1 MSLIYNICFLIG
13 MNKKVKQYVVSNYFK
28 SINSGNVFINLVCLL
43 FIIAAI
49 IICMYFLYRAISNAL
64 YMYRLKTDFYK
75 LQDMGINVKNYN
87 ILYLEELEKKYI
99 MNRKK
104 IFKRPNSEF
113 KNKNVI
119 GLTTDKYI
127 VVDFDTK
134 KGTKSAD
141 FLIDKMPKDTVYE
154 KTPNGYHY
162 YFENDTGKPVYTYVQ
177 VSINKVKY
185 SLDILGLDAII
196 TMSPSVVDGKKY
208 YWINSIFT
216 HTPAKLSENTWI
228 LDLIKDE
235 TPFFKRF
242 DSINVSLK
250 IKNAFI
256 IVDNINIEN
265 NIRFAFGV
273 IKEYSVKMKL
283 LNGVIYVYDDNYYFL
298 TRGSF
303 SKYKNKKYMIEKLK
317 NVITKISPS
326 CIIDLSIITSNY
338 FKPEHI
344 FHITSCVID
353 NDFKNYK
360 YNTEFPNYLECNYI
374 YKKTKYLI
382 RDTITINNYNNN
394 IMNSSS
400 NTNNSNT
407 NNSNNNKLNN
417 LILSNTPN
425 TSQANN
431 LNKILTGPESIY
443 ITFLLS
449 NYFSIPCVTLGV
461 TYNEQ
466 SDLSDLSDLSDS
478 KKQLKHIS
486 DKIINTMFS
495 IF

>member
-28 SINSGNVFINLVCLL
+28 SFNSENVFINMVFLL

-87 ILYLEELEKKYI
+87 ILYFEELKKKYI
-99 MNRKK
+99 MNKKK
-104 IFKRPNSEF
+104 IFKKLNTEF
-113 KNKNVI
+113 KNKNAI
-119 GLTTDKYI
+119 GMITDKY
-127 VVDFDTK
+127 VVLDFDTK
-134 KGTKSAD
+134 DKVKNAD
-141 FLIDKMPKDTVYE
+141 FLIEKIPKDTVCE

-162 YFENDTGKPVYTYVQ
+162 YFENDTGNPIHTYVQ
-177 VSINKVKY
+177 LKINNVKY
-185 SLDILGLDAII
+185 SVDILGFDNMII
-196 TMSPSVVDGKKY
+196 TSPTNINGKNY

-242 DSINVSLK
+242 ETIDMSLK
-250 IKNAFI
+250 VKNAFI
-256 IVDNINIEN
+256 IVDDINIEN
-265 NIRFAFGV
+265 SIRFVFGTM
-273 IKEYSVKMKL
+273 KEYSVKMKL

-303 SKYKNKKYMIEKLK
+303 SKYKNKKSMIEKLK
-317 NVITKISPS
+317 NVIDKIKPS
-326 CIIDLSIITSNY
+326 CIIDLSIISSNY
-338 FKPEHI
+338 FKSEHI
-344 FHITSCVID
+344 FHMTSCIIH

-360 YNTEFPNYLECNYI
+360 YNSEFPNYIECAYI

-382 RDTITINNYNNN
+382 QDTITINN
-394 IMNSSS
+394 S
-400 NTNNSNT
+400 NT
-407 NNSNNNKLNN
+407 KLNN
-417 LILSNTPN
+417 LMSWTISNTSN
-425 TSQANN
+425 TSETNN
-431 LNKILTGPESIY
+431 ASKILTGPESIY

-461 TYNEQ
+461 TYDESNGSEESTKSLKQ
-466 SDLSDLSDLSDS
+466 VS
-478 KKQLKHIS
+478 KKL
-486 DKIINTMFS
+486 INAMFS
-495 IF
+495 LF

>member
-1 MSLIYNICFLIG
+1 MSLIYNIFFLIG

-28 SINSGNVFINLVCLL
+28 SFNSGNVFINLVCLL
-43 FIIAAI
+43 FILAAI
-49 IICMYFLYRAISNAL
+49 IICFYFLYRALSNAL
-64 YMYRLKTDFYK
+64 YIYKLKIDFYK
-75 LQDMGINVKNYN
+75 LRDMGLGVKNYN
-87 ILYLEELEKKYI
+87 ILYSKELEKKYI

-104 IFKRPNSEF
+104 IFKNPNAEF

-134 KGTKSAD
+134 KGAESAD
-141 FLIDKMPKDTVYE
+141 FLIEKMPKDTVLE

-162 YFENDTGKPVYTYVQ
+162 YFENDTGNPIHTYVQ
-177 VSINKVKY
+177 ISINKVKY
-185 SLDILGLDAII
+185 SLDILGFDAII
-196 TMSPSVVDGKKY
+196 TMSPSVVDGKNY

-216 HTPAKLSENTWI
+216 HTPAKLSENPWI

-242 DSINVSLK
+242 DSINLSLK

-273 IKEYSVKMKL
+273 LKEYHVKIKL
-283 LNGVIYVYDDNYYFL
+283 LNGVIYAYDDNYYFL

-303 SKYKNKKYMIEKLK
+303 NKYKNKKSMIEKVKKVISELK
-317 NVITKISPS
+317 PS
-326 CIIDLSIITSNY
+326 CIVDLSIIYSNY
-338 FKPEHI
+338 LNTENI
-344 FHITSCVID
+344 FQISSAVIH

-360 YNTEFPNYLECNYI
+360 YNAEFPNYIEGTTMYR
-374 YKKTKYLI
+374 KTKYLVN
-382 RDTITINNYNNN
+382 DTITINNNYNNN
-394 IMNSSS
+394 NKNNKNLNDLVMS
-400 NTNNSNT
+400 NTS
-407 NNSNNNKLNN
+407 
-417 LILSNTPN
+417 N

-431 LNKILTGPESIY
+431 VNKILTGSESIY

-449 NYFSIPCVTLGV
+449 NYFSIPCTVLCI
-461 TYNEQ
+461 TYSEK
-466 SDLSDLSDLSDS
+466 SDLSDLSDLSNS
-478 KKQLKHIS
+478 NKQLKKVS
-486 DKIINTMFS
+486 EKIVNTMFS

>member
-28 SINSGNVFINLVCLL
+28 SFNSDNVFINMVCLL

-87 ILYLEELEKKYI
+87 VLYYKEIKKKYI
-99 MNRKK
+99 MNKKK
-104 IFKRPNSEF
+104 IFKKLNTEF
-113 KNKNVI
+113 KNKNAI
-119 GLTTDKYI
+119 GMITDKY
-127 VVDFDTK
+127 VVLDFDTK
-134 KGTKSAD
+134 DRLKNAD
-141 FLIDKMPKDTVYE
+141 FLIDKIPKDTVYE

-162 YFENDTGKPVYTYVQ
+162 YFENDTGNPIHTYVQ
-177 VSINKVKY
+177 LKINNVKY
-185 SLDILGLDAII
+185 SVDVLGFDNMII
-196 TMSPSVVDGKKY
+196 TSPTNINGKNY

-242 DSINVSLK
+242 DTINMSLK
-250 IKNAFI
+250 VKNAFI

-265 NIRFAFGV
+265 SIRFVFG
-273 IKEYSVKMKL
+273 IMKEYSVKMKL

-298 TRGSF
+298 TRSSF
-303 SKYKNKKYMIEKLK
+303 SKYKNKKSMIEKLK
-317 NVITKISPS
+317 NVIDKIKPS
-326 CIIDLSIITSNY
+326 CIIDLSIISSNY
-338 FKPEHI
+338 FKSEHI
-344 FHITSCVID
+344 FHMTSCVIH

-360 YNTEFPNYLECNYI
+360 YNSEFPNYIECTDI

-382 RDTITINNYNNN
+382 QDTITINN
-394 IMNSSS
+394 S
-400 NTNNSNT
+400 NT
-407 NNSNNNKLNN
+407 KLNN
-417 LILSNTPN
+417 LISRTISD
-425 TSQANN
+425 TSETNN
-431 LNKILTGPESIY
+431 ADKILTGPESIY

-449 NYFSIPCVTLGV
+449 NYFSIPCATLGV
-461 TYNEQ
+461 TYDESNE
-466 SDLSDLSDLSDS
+466 SEESS
-478 KKQLKHIS
+478 KLLNQAS
-486 DKIINTMFS
+486 NKIINTMFS
-495 IF
+495 LF

>member
-28 SINSGNVFINLVCLL
+28 SFNSDNVFINMVCLL

-87 ILYLEELEKKYI
+87 VLYYKEIKKKYI
-99 MNRKK
+99 MNKKK
-104 IFKRPNSEF
+104 IFKKLNTEF
-113 KNKNVI
+113 KNKNAI
-119 GLTTDKYI
+119 GMITDKY
-127 VVDFDTK
+127 VVLDFDK
-134 KGTKSAD
+134 KDRLKNAD
-141 FLIDKMPKDTVYE
+141 FLIDKIPKDTVYE

-162 YFENDTGKPVYTYVQ
+162 YFENDTGNPIHTYVQ
-177 VSINKVKY
+177 LKINNVKY
-185 SLDILGLDAII
+185 SVDVLGFDNMII
-196 TMSPSVVDGKKY
+196 TSPTNINGKNY

-228 LDLIKDE
+228 LDLIKYE

-242 DSINVSLK
+242 DTINMSLK
-250 IKNAFI
+250 VKNAFI

-265 NIRFAFGV
+265 SIRFVFGTM
-273 IKEYSVKMKL
+273 KEYSVKMKL

-298 TRGSF
+298 TRDSF
-303 SKYKNKKYMIEKLK
+303 SKYKNKKSMIEKLK
-317 NVITKISPS
+317 NVIDKIKPS
-326 CIIDLSIITSNY
+326 CIIDLSIISSNY
-338 FKPEHI
+338 FKSEHI
-344 FHITSCVID
+344 FHMTSCVIH

-360 YNTEFPNYLECNYI
+360 YNSEFPNYIECTDI

-382 RDTITINNYNNN
+382 QDTITINN
-394 IMNSSS
+394 S
-400 NTNNSNT
+400 NT
-407 NNSNNNKLNN
+407 KLNN
-417 LILSNTPN
+417 LMSRTTSN

-431 LNKILTGPESIY
+431 ADKILTGPESIY

-461 TYNEQ
+461 TYDESRGSEESTKSLNKVSEK
-466 SDLSDLSDLSDS
+466 L
-478 KKQLKHIS
+478 
-486 DKIINTMFS
+486 INTMFS
-495 IF
+495 LF

>member
-28 SINSGNVFINLVCLL
+28 SFNSDNVFINMVCLL

-87 ILYLEELEKKYI
+87 VLYYKEIKKKYI
-99 MNRKK
+99 MNKKK
-104 IFKRPNSEF
+104 IFKKLNTEF
-113 KNKNVI
+113 KNKNAI
-119 GLTTDKYI
+119 GMITDKYI
-127 VVDFDTK
+127 VLDFDTK
-134 KGTKSAD
+134 DRLKNAD
-141 FLIDKMPKDTVYE
+141 FLIDKIPKDTVYE

-162 YFENDTGKPVYTYVQ
+162 YFENDTGNPIHTYVQ
-177 VSINKVKY
+177 LKINNVKY
-185 SLDILGLDAII
+185 SVDVLGFDNMII
-196 TMSPSVVDGKKY
+196 TSPTKINGKDY

-242 DSINVSLK
+242 DTINMSLK
-250 IKNAFI
+250 VKNAFI

-265 NIRFAFGV
+265 SIRFVFGTM
-273 IKEYSVKMKL
+273 KEYSVKMKL

-298 TRGSF
+298 TRDSF
-303 SKYKNKKYMIEKLK
+303 SKYKNKKSMIEKIK
-317 NVITKISPS
+317 NVIDKIKPS
-326 CIIDLSIITSNY
+326 CIIDLSIISSNY
-338 FKPEHI
+338 FKSEHI
-344 FHITSCVID
+344 FHMTSCVIH

-360 YNTEFPNYLECNYI
+360 YNSEFPNYIECTDI

-382 RDTITINNYNNN
+382 QDTITINN
-394 IMNSSS
+394 S
-400 NTNNSNT
+400 NT
-407 NNSNNNKLNN
+407 KLNN
-417 LILSNTPN
+417 LISRT
-425 TSQANN
+425 TSDTSETNN
-431 LNKILTGPESIY
+431 ASKILTGPESIY

-461 TYNEQ
+461 TYDERNGSEE
-466 SDLSDLSDLSDS
+466 STKSLNKVSEKL
-478 KKQLKHIS
+478 
-486 DKIINTMFS
+486 INTMFS
-495 IF
+495 LF

>member
-28 SINSGNVFINLVCLL
+28 SFNSDNVFINMVCLL

-75 LQDMGINVKNYN
+75 LQDMRINVKNYN
-87 ILYLEELEKKYI
+87 ILYFEEFKKKHI
-99 MNRKK
+99 MNFSKLK
-104 IFKRPNSEF
+104 NTKHTEF
-113 KNKNVI
+113 KNKNAI
-119 GLTTDKYI
+119 GMITDKY
-127 VVDFDTK
+127 VVLDFDNK
-134 KGTKSAD
+134 KGVASAD
-141 FLIDKMPKDTVYE
+141 FLIDKIPKDTVCE

-162 YFENDTGKPVYTYVQ
+162 YFENDTGKPVYTCIQLV
-177 VSINKVKY
+177 IDNVKY
-185 SLDILGLDAII
+185 SVDVLGVDNLII
-196 TMSPSVVDGKKY
+196 TSPTKINGKDY

-228 LDLIKDE
+228 LDLLKDQK
-235 TPFFKRF
+235 PFHRKF
-242 DSINVSLK
+242 NNATLSLN

-256 IVDNINIEN
+256 IIDNLSIEN
-265 NIRFAFGV
+265 NIRFTLGMM
-273 IKEYSVKMKL
+273 KEYSVKMKL

-303 SKYKNKKYMIEKLK
+303 SKYKNKKSMIEKLK
-317 NVITKISPS
+317 NVIDKIKPS

-344 FHITSCVID
+344 FHMTSCVIH

-360 YNTEFPNYLECNYI
+360 YNSEFPNYIECTDI

-382 RDTITINNYNNN
+382 QDTITINNSNN
-394 IMNSSS
+394 S
-400 NTNNSNT
+400 NNSNT
-407 NNSNNNKLNN
+407 KLNN
-417 LILSNTPN
+417 LMSWAISD
-425 TSQANN
+425 TSETNN
-431 LNKILTGPESIY
+431 ASKILTGPESIY

-449 NYFSIPCVTLGV
+449 NYFSIPCATLGV
-461 TYNEQ
+461 TYDENSGSEESTKSLNQ
-466 SDLSDLSDLSDS
+466 AL
-478 KKQLKHIS
+478 H
-486 DKIINTMFS
+486 KIINTMFS
-495 IF
+495 LF

>member
-28 SINSGNVFINLVCLL
+28 SFNSGNVFINLVCLL

-87 ILYLEELEKKYI
+87 ILYFEEFKKKHI
-99 MNRKK
+99 MNFSKLK
-104 IFKRPNSEF
+104 NTKHTEF
-113 KNKNVI
+113 KNKNAI
-119 GLTTDKYI
+119 GMITDKY
-127 VVDFDTK
+127 VVLDFDNK
-134 KGTKSAD
+134 KGVASAD
-141 FLIDKMPKDTVYE
+141 FLIDKIPKDTVCE

-162 YFENDTGKPVYTYVQ
+162 YFENDTGKPVYTCIQLV
-177 VSINKVKY
+177 IDNVKY
-185 SLDILGLDAII
+185 SVDVLGVDNLII
-196 TMSPSVVDGKKY
+196 TSPTKINGKDY

-228 LDLIKDE
+228 LDLLKYQK
-235 TPFFKRF
+235 PFHRKF
-242 DSINVSLK
+242 NNATLSLN

-256 IVDNINIEN
+256 IIDNLSIEN
-265 NIRFAFGV
+265 NIRFTLGMM
-273 IKEYSVKMKL
+273 KEYSVKMKL

-303 SKYKNKKYMIEKLK
+303 SKYKNKKSMIEKLK
-317 NVITKISPS
+317 NVIDKIKPS
-326 CIIDLSIITSNY
+326 CIIDLSIINSNY

-344 FHITSCVID
+344 FHMTSCVIH

-360 YNTEFPNYLECNYI
+360 YNSEFPNYIECAYI

-382 RDTITINNYNNN
+382 KDTITINNSNNY
-394 IMNSSS
+394 
-400 NTNNSNT
+400 T
-407 NNSNNNKLNN
+407 NSNNKKLNN
-417 LILSNTPN
+417 LITSNASN
-425 TSQANN
+425 ISEASNV
-431 LNKILTGPESIY
+431 NKIFTGPESIY

-461 TYNEQ
+461 TYDESSGSEESTKSLNQ
-466 SDLSDLSDLSDS
+466 AL
-478 KKQLKHIS
+478 H
-486 DKIINTMFS
+486 KIINTMFS
-495 IF
+495 LF

>member
-28 SINSGNVFINLVCLL
+28 SFNSGNVFIRLICLL

-87 ILYLEELEKKYI
+87 ILYFEEFKKKHI
-99 MNRKK
+99 MNFSKLK
-104 IFKRPNSEF
+104 NTKHIEF
-113 KNKNVI
+113 KNKNAI
-119 GLTTDKYI
+119 GMITDKY
-127 VVDFDTK
+127 VVLDFDTK
-134 KGTKSAD
+134 KDVASAD
-141 FLIDKMPKDTVYE
+141 FLIQKIPKDTVCE

-162 YFENDTGKPVYTYVQ
+162 YFENDTGKPVYTCIQLV
-177 VSINKVKY
+177 INNVKY
-185 SLDILGLDAII
+185 SVDVLGVDHLII
-196 TMSPSVVDGKKY
+196 TSPTKINGKDY

-228 LDLIKDE
+228 LDLLKNQK
-235 TPFFKRF
+235 PFHRKFH
-242 DSINVSLK
+242 NATVSLTT
-250 IKNAFI
+250 KNAFI
-256 IVDNINIEN
+256 IIDNLNIEN
-265 NIRFAFGV
+265 NIRFTLGMM
-273 IKEYSVKMKL
+273 KEYSVKMKL
-283 LNGVIYVYDDNYYFL
+283 LNGTIYVYDDNYYFL

-303 SKYKNKKYMIEKLK
+303 SKYKNKKSMIEKLK
-317 NVITKISPS
+317 IVITKINPS

-344 FHITSCVID
+344 FHITSCVVD

-360 YNTEFPNYLECNYI
+360 YNTEFPNYVECSYI

-394 IMNSSS
+394 IRNSS
-400 NTNNSNT
+400 NNNSNN

-425 TSQANN
+425 TYQANN

-461 TYNEQ
+461 TYNE
-466 SDLSDLSDLSDS
+466 SNDS
-478 KKQLKHIS
+478 EESTKSLNQALH
-486 DKIINTMFS
+486 KIINTMFS